1 MAWCRKQWYQRRV
14 RGVLEEMNRV
24 RQLSPRCRLL
34 LFVILIVLALFGFIN
49 SVSVCSPHVPS
60 TPNFEIEPYLYVP
73 VGETGPP
80 RRVLGPV
87 TWESLPTHVQDEFL
101 LGGKVNLDKSK
112 YTEQDKG
119 GVSWKGIYAKDQ
131 FEKQLKAGIEA
142 LRLTKEGKG
151 VPANVVSD
159 IRPGW
164 YPCLVKN
171 LLKALQEFDI
181 SGKDILVVNPGRPWN
196 EALALDVGVRGI
208 TVTDRLNIVPG
219 SEYEGQPKMKFVL
232 SSNLT
237 GKFDAIFKMDDT
249 YSSFMHYGVGRYGD
263 PIDPNG
269 DIKIIQALKTF
280 LKPDGYLFFS
290 LPLGPDTLE
299 YNLHRI
305 YGRERYAL
313 MTRGLNILKQYPCH
327 PTTFPTIDE
336 SFQTLFKNTW
346 ENQWLTVAKLD
357 LDEDKTVC
365 GETLFLGVVGSVLSS
380 VIMASFYS
388 KTRGSK

>member
-249 YSSFMHYGVGRYGD
+249 YSSFMHYGVGRYGNYLSKGGFLSTVAQ
-263 PIDPNG
+263 PFKASIG
-269 DIKIIQALKTF
+269 CHHHQAL
-280 LKPDGYLFFS
+280 L
-290 LPLGPDTLE
+290 LPPL
-299 YNLHRI
+299 R
-305 YGRERYAL
+305 
-313 MTRGLNILKQYPCH
+313 
-327 PTTFPTIDE
+327 
-336 SFQTLFKNTW
+336 
-346 ENQWLTVAKLD
+346 
-357 LDEDKTVC
+357 
-365 GETLFLGVVGSVLSS
+365 
-380 VIMASFYS
+380 
-388 KTRGSK
+388 

>member
-14 RGVLEEMNRV
+14 R
-24 RQLSPRCRLL
+24 
-34 LFVILIVLALFGFIN
+34 
-49 SVSVCSPHVPS
+49 
-60 TPNFEIEPYLYVP
+60 
-73 VGETGPP
+73 GPP